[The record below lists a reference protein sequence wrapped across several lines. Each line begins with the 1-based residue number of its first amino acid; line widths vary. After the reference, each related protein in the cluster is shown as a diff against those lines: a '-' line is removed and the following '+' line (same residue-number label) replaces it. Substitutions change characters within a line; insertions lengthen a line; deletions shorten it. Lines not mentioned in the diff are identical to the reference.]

1 MPSPKNPLF
10 IFAKILLAG
19 VIAVISVFFF
29 SILAGADLVN
39 INATVADLDKISI
52 VLKNELDSEI
62 DKKITALGDVPAIE
76 PYKKLY
82 CDDLAGVILEIF
94 FTAEKQKIIFDTHN
108 PNYYETKSA
117 SLLLNASESDLD
129 SLLRELEIAKSEI
142 VNAMNL
148 CEKRLKKLSIQ
159 RIAYILFFLIV
170 WVVLYLFLFYR
181 HDRKT

>member
-19 VIAVISVFFF
+19 VIAVISVFFI

-39 INATVADLDKISI
+39 INATV